1 MKKQSW
7 RIYALGAGILFFLL
21 LPISVGAEANVLDC
35 LENEEE
41 CNEKEVNIDNEQPQP
56 DVNDED
62 TIMDNNNEFLV
73 EDEANNSSMGWQIV
87 RLIIG
92 LALVLGLVYVVLK
105 FLGKRNGFNQQP
117 GFLRNVGGVSV
128 GANKSVQIIRV
139 GNKYYLIGVGDNV
152 ELLEEIDDPETI
164 EQLVD
169 QSIEKDTDAL
179 SFFSRE
185 KNNKGNKTS
194 GKSFDQLLTRE
205 LKSIR
210 KNRQNLINKH
220 KDDLNE

>member
-1 MKKQSW
+1 MKKQLW
-7 RIYALGAGILFFLL
+7 RIYALGAGILLFLL

-41 CNEKEVNIDNEQPQP
+41 CNEEEVNLNNEQP

-62 TIMDNNNEFLV
+62 TIIDNNNEFLV
-73 EDEANNSSMGWQIV
+73 EDEASNSSMGWQIV
-87 RLIIG
+87 RLVIG

-117 GFLRNVGGVSV
+117 GLLRNVGGVSV
-128 GANKSVQIIRV
+128 GANKSVQIIRA

-164 EQLVD
+164 EQLLD
-169 QSIEKDTDAL
+169 QSAEKGSDPL

-185 KNNKGNKTS
+185 KNDNGKKAS

-220 KDDLNE
+220 KDDSNE

>member
-7 RIYALGAGILFFLL
+7 RIYAWGAGILLFLL

-41 CNEKEVNIDNEQPQP
+41 CNEEEVNIDNEQPQP
-56 DVNDED
+56 NENDED
-62 TIMDNNNEFLV
+62 TIMNNDNEFLV
-73 EDEANNSSMGWQIV
+73 EDDADNSSMGWQMV
-87 RLIIG
+87 RLIVG

-117 GFLRNVGGVSV
+117 GLLRNVGGVSV

-164 EQLVD
+164 EQLLD
-169 QSIEKDTDAL
+169 QSAEKGSDPL

-185 KNNKGNKTS
+185 KMTMG
-194 GKSFDQLLTRE
+194 
-205 LKSIR
+205 R
-210 KNRQNLINKH
+210 KRLASLLINY
-220 KDDLNE
+220 